1 MRAFDFYTPTYI
13 HFGENA
19 ELEAGRMV
27 RRFGGSRTLLVSGG
41 QSARRSGLLDRVAAA
56 LEAEGVAWTDFP
68 GAQPNPLLSHA
79 EAGVR
84 LGLAKQCDFILAV
97 GGGSAIDTAKAIAHG
112 MAHPDEKLWD
122 VWTGKV
128 SLCKTIPVGVVLTI
142 PAAGSE
148 MSDSAVLTNQAL
160 ETKRGLNTDYHR
172 PVFALMNPALALDL
186 PWYQK
191 ACGVTDIM
199 MHTLDRYFNPVWD
212 NELTDAIAVGLLRTV
227 IANGRALKANPENDH
242 AMSEIMWCGSLSHNN
257 LTGLGGQKDFST
269 HQLGHA
275 ISAAFDVTHGASLS
289 AVWASWARYVMPS
302 LESRFAS
309 YARQVWDAQEPYDRR
324 AADLGIDATERFF
337 AELGMPVRLHELEI
351 PVEEAT
357 LEKLANLCS
366 YDGTRVVGTFR
377 KLNQE
382 EILEVYRMAR

>member
-1 MRAFDFYTPTYI
+1 M
-13 HFGENA
+13 
-19 ELEAGRMV
+19 
-27 RRFGGSRTLLVSGG
+27 
-41 QSARRSGLLDRVAAA
+41 
-56 LEAEGVAWTDFP
+56 
-68 GAQPNPLLSHA
+68 
-79 EAGVR
+79 
-84 LGLAKQCDFILAV
+84 
-97 GGGSAIDTAKAIAHG
+97 
-112 MAHPDEKLWD
+112 
-122 VWTGKV
+122 
-128 SLCKTIPVGVVLTI
+128 
-142 PAAGSE
+142 
-148 MSDSAVLTNQAL
+148 LTNQAL

-191 ACGVTDIM
+191 ACGITDIM

-212 NELTDAIAVGLLRTV
+212 NELTDAMAVGLLRTV
-227 IANGRALKANPENDH
+227 IANGRALKADPENDH

-309 YARQVWDAQEPYDRR
+309 YARQVWDAQEPDDRR